1 MGEDFVPKNATTA
14 NDKWEGEDE
23 DDVKD
28 NWFDEEEEE
37 NEDKPGVEEQVKKKK
52 PVRDRIAEKEE
63 RIKRE
68 QEEQER
74 MKNLTPEEIASEK
87 ARQQKLQEEG
97 DLLLAMDTFGLDGEQ
112 NIRANGLNSYTDTSN
127 WSKQQ
132 KTDIGEID

>member
-1 MGEDFVPKNATTA
+1 MGTKNFNMSDPEWDAEDFVPKNATTA

-52 PVRDRIAEKEE
+52 PVRDRIAEKEAQKAKEREE

-74 MKNLTPEEIASEK
+74 MKNYRKKGTYF
-87 ARQQKLQEEG
+87 LQWIHLG
-97 DLLLAMDTFGLDGEQ
+97 Q
-112 NIRANGLNSYTDTSN
+112 
-127 WSKQQ
+127 SK
-132 KTDIGEID
+132 KKRT